1 MRAQNQR
8 FAALPARPIVT
19 IAYGRCSKIKQEEKV
34 LKAKFRLAAVLLALL
49 MFSGRVGAFSLL
61 SAIAEKRENPPV
73 KRPDGKIFIG

>member
-1 MRAQNQR
+1 MVSAIGTVGLTTGITPDLTA
-8 FAALPARPIVT
+8 F
-19 IAYGRCSKIKQEEKV
+19 SK
-34 LKAKFRLAAVLLALL
+34 VLLALL